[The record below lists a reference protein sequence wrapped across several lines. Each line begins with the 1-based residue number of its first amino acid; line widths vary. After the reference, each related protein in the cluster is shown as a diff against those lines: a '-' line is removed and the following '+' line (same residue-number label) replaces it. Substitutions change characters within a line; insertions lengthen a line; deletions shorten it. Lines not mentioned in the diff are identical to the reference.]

1 MKEEIRL
8 RACLAVVRDGGI
20 LLVPRY
26 DFDGSAAQWN
36 IPGGGME
43 FGEGLEQAAMR
54 EFEDQTGLEARIN
67 GGLTV
72 SEVIVPEWSSHV
84 VTVTFLGG
92 VTSAVHVDESENG
105 QDGKTPKWFSVE
117 DLQDIEYYPK
127 TAVDMALS
135 LRGTGAPASSR
146 IRMETSPNESL
157 TTSQPAE
164 PGKQRHK
171 SWWPF
176 ANR

>member
-1 MKEEIRL
+1 MKEGIRL
-8 RACLAVVRDGGI
+8 RACLAVVRNGGI

-26 DFDGSAAQWN
+26 EFDQGAAQWH

-67 GGLTV
+67 GVLTV
-72 SEVIVPEWSSHV
+72 SEVIVPEWSSHI

-92 VTSAVHVDESENG
+92 VTSAVHVDESEKG
-105 QDGKTPKWFSVE
+105 QDNKTPQWFSVE

-135 LRGTGAPASSR
+135 LRGTDTSASSR
-146 IRMETSPNESL
+146 VRMETSHNESL
-157 TTSQPAE
+157 TASPPAE
-164 PGKQRHK
+164 PDKQRHK
-171 SWWPF
+171 WWRPF